1 MAAQST
7 QQSTQQPTQ
16 QPLEF
21 GTGIW
26 AFGQFVDRY
35 AGDGYGP
42 ARSTVEMLDSAARVP
57 GLTYL
62 DINVPFA
69 TAELGAAD
77 VRRLLDDRGLKC
89 RATTPH
95 IYMREYARGAFTN
108 PSRDLRERTRRRV
121 EEAIE
126 AAAVLDA
133 GYVKFWPGQDGYD
146 FPGQVDYEQI
156 WRYTIDGIREICAAH
171 TDVQFA
177 IEYKPKE
184 PRVRM
189 TLANAPK
196 TLLAIQETGVDN
208 LGIVMDFG
216 HSLMAGESPTESLRM
231 IHRYGKLVSAEL
243 NDNWRDWDD
252 DLPVASVHL
261 FETMEYLLA
270 LRDIGWTDPVL
281 LDQFPFREDPVKA
294 VARSIEAIGVLDEA
308 CARIDRAELAAAQ
321 GDQDALGVQR
331 IYWNALLGSER
342 FPR

>member
-1 MAAQST
+1 MTAF
-7 QQSTQQPTQ
+7 
-16 QPLEF
+16 EY

-42 ARSTVEMLDSAARVP
+42 SRSTEEMLDAAAQVQ

-69 TAELGAAD
+69 TDSLNAHD
-77 VRRLLDDRGLKC
+77 VKTMLDDRGLKC

-95 IYMREYARGAFTN
+95 IYMREYSRGAFTN
-108 PSRDLRERTRRRV
+108 PDSELRLRTRNRV
-121 EEAIE
+121 EEAVE

-146 FPGQVDYEQI
+146 YPGQVDYEQI
-156 WRYTIDGIREICAAH
+156 WGYTVNAMREICEKH
-171 TDVQFA
+171 SDVQFA

-184 PRVRM
+184 PRVRL

-216 HSLMAGESPTESLRM
+216 HSLMAGESPTESLLM
-231 IHRYGKLVSAEL
+231 INRYGKLVSAEL

-270 LRDIGWTDPVL
+270 LRSIEWQDPLL
-281 LDQFPFREDPVKA
+281 LDQFPFRENPVAA
-294 VARSIEAIGVLDEA
+294 VARSIETIEMLSEA
-308 CARIDRAELAAAQ
+308 CARVDGVELAEAQ
-321 GDQDALGVQR
+321 SRQDALTVQR
-331 IYWNALLGSER
+331 IYWNALLGSQR
-342 FPR
+342 FP

>member
-1 MAAQST
+1 MTAF
-7 QQSTQQPTQ
+7 
-16 QPLEF
+16 EY

-42 ARSTVEMLDSAARVP
+42 SRSTEEMLDAAAQVQ

-69 TAELGAAD
+69 TDSLNAHD
-77 VRRLLDDRGLKC
+77 VKTMLDDRGLKC

-108 PSRDLRERTRRRV
+108 PDSELRLRTRNRV
-121 EEAIE
+121 EEAVE

-146 FPGQVDYEQI
+146 YPGQVDYEQI
-156 WRYTIDGIREICAAH
+156 WGYTVNAMREICEKH
-171 TDVQFA
+171 SDVQFA

-216 HSLMAGESPTESLRM
+216 HSLMAGESPTESLLM
-231 IHRYGKLVSAEL
+231 INRYGKLVSAEL

-270 LRDIGWTDPVL
+270 LRSIEWQDPLL
-281 LDQFPFREDPVKA
+281 LDQFPFRENPVAA
-294 VARSIEAIGVLDEA
+294 VARSIETIEMLSEA
-308 CARIDRAELAAAQ
+308 CARVDGAELAEAQ
-321 GDQDALGVQR
+321 SRQDALTVQR
-331 IYWNALLGSER
+331 IYWNALLGSPR
-342 FPR
+342 FP

>member
-1 MAAQST
+1 MTAF
-7 QQSTQQPTQ
+7 
-16 QPLEF
+16 EY

-42 ARSTVEMLDSAARVP
+42 SRSTEEMLDAAAQVQ

-69 TAELGAAD
+69 TDSLNAHD
-77 VRRLLDDRGLKC
+77 VKTMLDDRGLKC

-108 PSRDLRERTRRRV
+108 PDSELRLRTRNRV
-121 EEAIE
+121 EEAVE

-146 FPGQVDYEQI
+146 YPGQVDYEQI
-156 WRYTIDGIREICAAH
+156 WGYTVNAMREICEKH
-171 TDVQFA
+171 GDVQFA

-216 HSLMAGESPTESLRM
+216 HSLMAGESPTESLLM
-231 IHRYGKLVSAEL
+231 INRYGKLVSAEL

-270 LRDIGWTDPVL
+270 LRSIEWQDPLL
-281 LDQFPFREDPVKA
+281 LDQFPFRENPVAA
-294 VARSIEAIGVLDEA
+294 VARSIETIEMLSEA
-308 CARIDRAELAAAQ
+308 CARVDGAELAEAQ
-321 GDQDALGVQR
+321 SRQDALTVQR
-331 IYWNALLGSER
+331 IYWNALLGSPR
-342 FPR
+342 FP

>member
-1 MAAQST
+1 MTAF
-7 QQSTQQPTQ
+7 
-16 QPLEF
+16 EY

-42 ARSTVEMLDSAARVP
+42 SRSTEEMLDAAAQVQ

-69 TAELGAAD
+69 TDSLNAHD
-77 VRRLLDDRGLKC
+77 VKTMLDNRGLKC

-95 IYMREYARGAFTN
+95 IYMREYSRGAFTN
-108 PSRDLRERTRRRV
+108 PDSELRLRTRNRV
-121 EEAIE
+121 EEAVE

-146 FPGQVDYEQI
+146 YPGQVDYEQI
-156 WRYTIDGIREICAAH
+156 WGYTVNAMREICEKH
-171 TDVQFA
+171 SDVQFA

-216 HSLMAGESPTESLRM
+216 HSLMAGESPTESLLM
-231 IHRYGKLVSAEL
+231 INRYGKLVSAEL

-270 LRDIGWTDPVL
+270 LRSIEWQDPLL
-281 LDQFPFREDPVKA
+281 LDQFPFRENPVAA
-294 VARSIEAIGVLDEA
+294 VARSIETIEMLSEA
-308 CARIDRAELAAAQ
+308 CARVDGVELAEAQ
-321 GDQDALGVQR
+321 SRQDALTVQR
-331 IYWNALLGSER
+331 IYWNALLGSPR
-342 FPR
+342 FP

>member
-1 MAAQST
+1 MTAF
-7 QQSTQQPTQ
+7 
-16 QPLEF
+16 EY

-42 ARSTVEMLDSAARVP
+42 SRSTEEMLDAAAQVQ

-69 TAELGAAD
+69 TDSLNAHD
-77 VRRLLDDRGLKC
+77 VKTMLDDRGLKC

-95 IYMREYARGAFTN
+95 IYMREYSRGAFTN
-108 PSRDLRERTRRRV
+108 PDSELRLRTRNRV
-121 EEAIE
+121 EEAVE

-146 FPGQVDYEQI
+146 YPGQVDYEQI
-156 WRYTIDGIREICAAH
+156 WGYTVNAMREICEKH
-171 TDVQFA
+171 GDVQFA

-216 HSLMAGESPTESLRM
+216 HSLMAGESPTESLLM
-231 IHRYGKLVSAEL
+231 INRYGKLVSAEL

-270 LRDIGWTDPVL
+270 LRSIEWQDPLL
-281 LDQFPFREDPVKA
+281 LDQFPFRENPVAA
-294 VARSIEAIGVLDEA
+294 VARSIETIEMLSEA
-308 CARIDRAELAAAQ
+308 CARVDGAELAEAQ
-321 GDQDALGVQR
+321 SRQDALTVQR
-331 IYWNALLGSER
+331 IYWNALLGSPR
-342 FPR
+342 FP

>member
-1 MAAQST
+1 MTAF
-7 QQSTQQPTQ
+7 
-16 QPLEF
+16 EY

-42 ARSTVEMLDSAARVP
+42 SRSTEEMLDAAAQVQ

-69 TAELGAAD
+69 TDSLNAHD
-77 VRRLLDDRGLKC
+77 VKTMLDDRGLKC

-95 IYMREYARGAFTN
+95 IYMREYSRGAFTN
-108 PSRDLRERTRRRV
+108 PDSELRLRTRNRV
-121 EEAIE
+121 EEAVE

-146 FPGQVDYEQI
+146 YPGQVDYEQI
-156 WRYTIDGIREICAAH
+156 WGYTVNAMREICEKH
-171 TDVQFA
+171 SDVQFA

-216 HSLMAGESPTESLRM
+216 HSLMAGESPTESLLM
-231 IHRYGKLVSAEL
+231 INRYGKLVSAEL

-270 LRDIGWTDPVL
+270 LRSIEWQDPLL
-281 LDQFPFREDPVKA
+281 LDQFPFRENPVAA
-294 VARSIEAIGVLDEA
+294 VARSIETIEMLSEA
-308 CARIDRAELAAAQ
+308 CARVDGAELAEAQ
-321 GDQDALGVQR
+321 SRQDALTVQR
-331 IYWNALLGSER
+331 IYWNALLGSPR
-342 FPR
+342 FL

>member
-1 MAAQST
+1 MTAF
-7 QQSTQQPTQ
+7 
-16 QPLEF
+16 EY

-42 ARSTVEMLDSAARVP
+42 SRSTEEMLDAAAQVQ

-69 TAELGAAD
+69 TDSLNAHD
-77 VRRLLDDRGLKC
+77 VKTMLDDRGLKC

-108 PSRDLRERTRRRV
+108 PDSELRLRTRNRV
-121 EEAIE
+121 EEAVE

-146 FPGQVDYEQI
+146 YPGQVDYEEI
-156 WRYTIDGIREICAAH
+156 WGYTVNAMREICEKH
-171 TDVQFA
+171 SDVQFA

-216 HSLMAGESPTESLRM
+216 HSLMAGESPTESLLM
-231 IHRYGKLVSAEL
+231 INRYGKLVSAEL

-270 LRDIGWTDPVL
+270 LRSIEWQDPLL
-281 LDQFPFREDPVKA
+281 LDQFPFRENPVAA
-294 VARSIEAIGVLDEA
+294 VARSIETIEMLSEA
-308 CARIDRAELAAAQ
+308 CARVDGVELAEAQ
-321 GDQDALGVQR
+321 SRQDALMVQR
-331 IYWNALLGSER
+331 IYWNALLGSQR
-342 FPR
+342 FP

>member
-1 MAAQST
+1 MTAF
-7 QQSTQQPTQ
+7 
-16 QPLEF
+16 EY

-42 ARSTVEMLDSAARVP
+42 SRSTEEMLDAAAQVQ

-69 TAELGAAD
+69 TDSLNARD
-77 VRRLLDDRGLKC
+77 VKTMLDDRGLKC

-95 IYMREYARGAFTN
+95 IYMREYSRGAFTN
-108 PSRDLRERTRRRV
+108 PDSELRLRTRNRV
-121 EEAIE
+121 EEAVE

-146 FPGQVDYEQI
+146 YPGQVDYEQI
-156 WRYTIDGIREICAAH
+156 WGYTVNAMREICEKH
-171 TDVQFA
+171 GDVQFA

-216 HSLMAGESPTESLRM
+216 HSLMAGESPTESLLM
-231 IHRYGKLVSAEL
+231 INRYGKLVSAEL

-270 LRDIGWTDPVL
+270 LRSIEWQDPLL
-281 LDQFPFREDPVKA
+281 LDQFPFRENPVAA
-294 VARSIEAIGVLDEA
+294 VARSIETIEMLSEA
-308 CARIDRAELAAAQ
+308 CARVDGVELAEAQ
-321 GDQDALGVQR
+321 SRQDALTVQR
-331 IYWNALLGSER
+331 IYWNALLGSPR
-342 FPR
+342 FP

>member
-1 MAAQST
+1 MTAF
-7 QQSTQQPTQ
+7 
-16 QPLEF
+16 EY

-42 ARSTVEMLDSAARVP
+42 SRSTEEMLDAAAQVQ

-69 TAELGAAD
+69 TDSLNAHD
-77 VRRLLDDRGLKC
+77 VKTMLDDRGLKC

-108 PSRDLRERTRRRV
+108 PDSELRLRTRNRV
-121 EEAIE
+121 EEAVE

-146 FPGQVDYEQI
+146 YPGQVDYEEI
-156 WRYTIDGIREICAAH
+156 WGYTVNAMREICEKH
-171 TDVQFA
+171 SDVQFA

-216 HSLMAGESPTESLRM
+216 HSLMAGESPTESLLM
-231 IHRYGKLVSAEL
+231 INRYGKLVSAEL

-270 LRDIGWTDPVL
+270 LRSIEWQDPLL
-281 LDQFPFREDPVKA
+281 LDQFPFRENPVAA
-294 VARSIEAIGVLDEA
+294 VARSIETIEMLSEA
-308 CARIDRAELAAAQ
+308 CARVDGAELAEAQ
-321 GDQDALGVQR
+321 SRQDALTVQR
-331 IYWNALLGSER
+331 IYWNALLGSPR
-342 FPR
+342 FL

>member
-1 MAAQST
+1 MTAF
-7 QQSTQQPTQ
+7 
-16 QPLEF
+16 EY

-42 ARSTVEMLDSAARVP
+42 SRSTEEMLDAAAQVQ

-69 TAELGAAD
+69 TNSLNAHD
-77 VRRLLDDRGLKC
+77 VRTMLDDRGLKC

-95 IYMREYARGAFTN
+95 IYMREYSRGAFTN
-108 PSRDLRERTRRRV
+108 PDSELRLRTRNRV
-121 EEAIE
+121 EEAVE

-146 FPGQVDYEQI
+146 YPGQVNYEQI
-156 WRYTIDGIREICAAH
+156 WGYTVHAMREICEKH
-171 TDVQFA
+171 SDVQFA

-216 HSLMAGESPTESLRM
+216 HSLMADESPTESLLM
-231 IHRYGKLVSAEL
+231 INRYGKLVSAEL

-270 LRDIGWTDPVL
+270 LRSIEWQNPLL
-281 LDQFPFREDPVKA
+281 LDQFPFRENPVAA
-294 VARSIEAIGVLDEA
+294 VARSIETIDMLSEA
-308 CARIDRAELAAAQ
+308 CARVDGVELAEAQ
-321 GDQDALGVQR
+321 SRQDALTVQR
-331 IYWNALLGSER
+331 IYWNALLGSPR
-342 FPR
+342 FP

>member
-1 MAAQST
+1 MTAF
-7 QQSTQQPTQ
+7 
-16 QPLEF
+16 EY

-42 ARSTVEMLDSAARVP
+42 SRSTEEMLDAAAQVQ

-69 TAELGAAD
+69 TDSLNAHD
-77 VRRLLDDRGLKC
+77 VKTMLDDRGLKC

-108 PSRDLRERTRRRV
+108 PDSELRLRTRNRV
-121 EEAIE
+121 EEAVE

-146 FPGQVDYEQI
+146 YPGQVDYEEI
-156 WRYTIDGIREICAAH
+156 WGYTVNAMREICEKH
-171 TDVQFA
+171 SDVQFA

-216 HSLMAGESPTESLRM
+216 HSLMAGESPTESLLM
-231 IHRYGKLVSAEL
+231 INRYGKLVSAEL

-270 LRDIGWTDPVL
+270 LRSIEWQDPLL
-281 LDQFPFREDPVKA
+281 LDQFPFRENPVAA
-294 VARSIEAIGVLDEA
+294 VARSIETIEMLSEA
-308 CARIDRAELAAAQ
+308 CARVDGAELAEAQ
-321 GDQDALGVQR
+321 SQQDALTVQR
-331 IYWNALLGSER
+331 IYWNALLGSPR
-342 FPR
+342 FP

>member
-1 MAAQST
+1 MTAF
-7 QQSTQQPTQ
+7 
-16 QPLEF
+16 EY

-42 ARSTVEMLDSAARVP
+42 SRSTEEMLDAAAQVQ

-69 TAELGAAD
+69 TDSLNAHD
-77 VRRLLDDRGLKC
+77 VKTMLDDRGLKC

-95 IYMREYARGAFTN
+95 IYMREYSRGAFTN
-108 PSRDLRERTRRRV
+108 PDSELRLRTRNRV
-121 EEAIE
+121 EEAVE

-146 FPGQVDYEQI
+146 YPGQVDYEEI
-156 WRYTIDGIREICAAH
+156 WRYTVNAMREICEKH
-171 TDVQFA
+171 SDVQFA

-216 HSLMAGESPTESLRM
+216 HSLMAGESPTESLLM
-231 IHRYGKLVSAEL
+231 INRYGKLVSAEL

-261 FETMEYLLA
+261 FETLEYLLA
-270 LRDIGWTDPVL
+270 LRSIEWQDPLL
-281 LDQFPFREDPVKA
+281 LDQFPFRENPVAA
-294 VARSIEAIGVLDEA
+294 VARSIETIEMLSEA
-308 CARIDRAELAAAQ
+308 CARVDGAELAEAQ
-321 GDQDALGVQR
+321 SRQDALTVQR
-331 IYWNALLGSER
+331 IYWNALLGSPR
-342 FPR
+342 FP

>member
-1 MAAQST
+1 MTAFQY
-7 QQSTQQPTQ
+7 
-16 QPLEF
+16 

-42 ARSTVEMLDSAARVP
+42 SRSTEEMLDAAAQVQ

-69 TAELGAAD
+69 TDSLNAHD
-77 VRRLLDDRGLKC
+77 VKTMLDDRGLKC

-95 IYMREYARGAFTN
+95 IYMREYSRGAFTN
-108 PSRDLRERTRRRV
+108 PDSELRLRTRNRV
-121 EEAIE
+121 EEAVE

-146 FPGQVDYEQI
+146 YPGQVDYEQI
-156 WRYTIDGIREICAAH
+156 WGYTVNAMREICEKH
-171 TDVQFA
+171 GDVQFA

-216 HSLMAGESPTESLRM
+216 HSLMAGESPTESLLM
-231 IHRYGKLVSAEL
+231 INRYGKLVSAEL

-252 DLPVASVHL
+252 DLAVASVHL

-270 LRDIGWTDPVL
+270 LRSIEWQDPLL
-281 LDQFPFREDPVKA
+281 LDQFPFRENPVAA
-294 VARSIEAIGVLDEA
+294 VARSIETIEMLSEA
-308 CARIDRAELAAAQ
+308 CARVDGVELAEAQ
-321 GDQDALGVQR
+321 SRQDALTVQR
-331 IYWNALLGSER
+331 IYWNALLGSPR
-342 FPR
+342 FP

>member
-1 MAAQST
+1 MTAF
-7 QQSTQQPTQ
+7 
-16 QPLEF
+16 EY

-42 ARSTVEMLDSAARVP
+42 SRSTEEMLDAAAQVQ

-69 TAELGAAD
+69 TDSLNAHD
-77 VRRLLDDRGLKC
+77 VKTMLDDRGLKC

-95 IYMREYARGAFTN
+95 IYMREYSRGAFTN
-108 PSRDLRERTRRRV
+108 PDSELRLRTRNRV
-121 EEAIE
+121 EEAVE

-146 FPGQVDYEQI
+146 YPGQVDYEQI
-156 WRYTIDGIREICAAH
+156 WGYTVNAMREICEKH
-171 TDVQFA
+171 SDVQFA

-216 HSLMAGESPTESLRM
+216 HSLMAGESPTESLLM
-231 IHRYGKLVSAEL
+231 INRYGKLVSAEL

-270 LRDIGWTDPVL
+270 LRSIEWQDPLL
-281 LDQFPFREDPVKA
+281 LDQFPFRENPVAA
-294 VARSIEAIGVLDEA
+294 VARSIETIEMLSEA
-308 CARIDRAELAAAQ
+308 CARVDGAELAEAQ
-321 GDQDALGVQR
+321 SQQDALTVQR
-331 IYWNALLGSER
+331 IYWNALLGSPR
-342 FPR
+342 FP

>member
-1 MAAQST
+1 MTAF
-7 QQSTQQPTQ
+7 
-16 QPLEF
+16 EY

-42 ARSTVEMLDSAARVP
+42 SRSTEEMLDAAAQVQ

-69 TAELGAAD
+69 TDSLNAHD
-77 VRRLLDDRGLKC
+77 VKTMLDDRGLKC

-95 IYMREYARGAFTN
+95 IYMREYSRGAFTN
-108 PSRDLRERTRRRV
+108 PDSELRLRTRNRV
-121 EEAIE
+121 EEAVE

-146 FPGQVDYEQI
+146 YPGQVDYEQI
-156 WRYTIDGIREICAAH
+156 WGYTVNAMREICEKH
-171 TDVQFA
+171 SDVQFA

-216 HSLMAGESPTESLRM
+216 HSLMAGESPTASLLM
-231 IHRYGKLVSAEL
+231 INRYGKLVSAEL

-270 LRDIGWTDPVL
+270 LRSIEWQDPLL
-281 LDQFPFREDPVKA
+281 LDQFPFRENPVAA
-294 VARSIEAIGVLDEA
+294 VARSIETIEMLSEA
-308 CARIDRAELAAAQ
+308 CARVDGVELAEAQ
-321 GDQDALGVQR
+321 SRQDALTVQR
-331 IYWNALLGSER
+331 IYWNALLGSPR
-342 FPR
+342 FP

>member
-1 MAAQST
+1 MTAF
-7 QQSTQQPTQ
+7 
-16 QPLEF
+16 EY

-42 ARSTVEMLDSAARVP
+42 SRSTEEMLDAAAQVQ

-69 TAELGAAD
+69 TDSLNAHD
-77 VRRLLDDRGLKC
+77 VKTMLDDRGLKC

-95 IYMREYARGAFTN
+95 IYMREYSRGAFTN
-108 PSRDLRERTRRRV
+108 PDSELRLRTRNRV
-121 EEAIE
+121 EEAVE

-146 FPGQVDYEQI
+146 YPGQVDYEQI
-156 WRYTIDGIREICAAH
+156 WGYTVNAMREICEKH
-171 TDVQFA
+171 SDVQFA

-216 HSLMAGESPTESLRM
+216 HSLMAGESPTESLLM
-231 IHRYGKLVSAEL
+231 INRYGKLVSAEL

-270 LRDIGWTDPVL
+270 LRSIEWQDPLL
-281 LDQFPFREDPVKA
+281 LDQFPFRENPVAA
-294 VARSIEAIGVLDEA
+294 VARSIETIEMLSEA
-308 CARIDRAELAAAQ
+308 CARVDGVELAEAQ
-321 GDQDALGVQR
+321 SRQDALMVQR
-331 IYWNALLGSER
+331 IYWNALLGSPR
-342 FPR
+342 FP

>member
-1 MAAQST
+1 MTAF
-7 QQSTQQPTQ
+7 
-16 QPLEF
+16 EY

-42 ARSTVEMLDSAARVP
+42 SRSTEEMLDAAAQVQ

-69 TAELGAAD
+69 TDSLNAHD
-77 VRRLLDDRGLKC
+77 VKTMLDDRGLKC

-108 PSRDLRERTRRRV
+108 PDSELRLRTRNRV
-121 EEAIE
+121 EEAVE

-146 FPGQVDYEQI
+146 YPGQVDYEEI
-156 WRYTIDGIREICAAH
+156 WGYTVNAMREICEKH
-171 TDVQFA
+171 SDVQFA

-216 HSLMAGESPTESLRM
+216 HSLMAGESPTESLLM
-231 IHRYGKLVSAEL
+231 INRYGKLVSAEL

-270 LRDIGWTDPVL
+270 LRSIEWQDPLL
-281 LDQFPFREDPVKA
+281 LDQFPFRENPVAA
-294 VARSIEAIGVLDEA
+294 VARSIETIEMLSEA
-308 CARIDRAELAAAQ
+308 CARVDGAELAEAQ
-321 GDQDALGVQR
+321 SRQDALTVQR
-331 IYWNALLGSER
+331 IYWNALLGSPS
-342 FPR
+342 FP

>member
-1 MAAQST
+1 MTAF
-7 QQSTQQPTQ
+7 
-16 QPLEF
+16 EY

-42 ARSTVEMLDSAARVP
+42 SRSTEEMLDAAAQVQ

-69 TAELGAAD
+69 TDSLNAHD
-77 VRRLLDDRGLKC
+77 VKTMLDDRGLKC

-95 IYMREYARGAFTN
+95 IYMREYSRGAFTN
-108 PSRDLRERTRRRV
+108 PDSELRLRTRNRV
-121 EEAIE
+121 EEAVE

-146 FPGQVDYEQI
+146 YPGQVDYEQI
-156 WRYTIDGIREICAAH
+156 WGYTVNAMREICEKH
-171 TDVQFA
+171 SDVQFA

-216 HSLMAGESPTESLRM
+216 HSLMAGESPTESLLM
-231 IHRYGKLVSAEL
+231 INRYEKLVSAEL

-270 LRDIGWTDPVL
+270 LRSIEWKDPLL
-281 LDQFPFREDPVKA
+281 LDQFPFRENPVAA
-294 VARSIEAIGVLDEA
+294 VARSIETIEMLSEA
-308 CARIDRAELAAAQ
+308 CARVDGAELAEAQ
-321 GDQDALGVQR
+321 SQQDALTVQR
-331 IYWNALLGSER
+331 IYWNALLGSPR
-342 FPR
+342 FP

>member
-1 MAAQST
+1 MTAFQY
-7 QQSTQQPTQ
+7 
-16 QPLEF
+16 

-42 ARSTVEMLDSAARVP
+42 SRSTEEMLDAAAQVQ

-69 TAELGAAD
+69 TDSLNAHD
-77 VRRLLDDRGLKC
+77 VKTMLDDRGLKC

-95 IYMREYARGAFTN
+95 IYMREYSRGAFTN
-108 PSRDLRERTRRRV
+108 PDSELRLRTRNRV
-121 EEAIE
+121 EEAVE

-146 FPGQVDYEQI
+146 YPGQVDYEQI
-156 WRYTIDGIREICAAH
+156 WGYTVNAMREICEKH
-171 TDVQFA
+171 SDVQFA

-216 HSLMAGESPTESLRM
+216 HSLMAGESPTESLLM
-231 IHRYGKLVSAEL
+231 INRYGKLVSAEL

-270 LRDIGWTDPVL
+270 LRSIEWQDPLL
-281 LDQFPFREDPVKA
+281 LDQFPFRENPVAA
-294 VARSIEAIGVLDEA
+294 VARSIETIEMLSEA
-308 CARIDRAELAAAQ
+308 CARVDGVELAEAQ
-321 GDQDALGVQR
+321 SRQDALTVQR
-331 IYWNALLGSER
+331 IYWNALLGSPR
-342 FPR
+342 FP

>member
-1 MAAQST
+1 MTAF
-7 QQSTQQPTQ
+7 
-16 QPLEF
+16 EY

-42 ARSTVEMLDSAARVP
+42 PRSTEEMLDAAAQVQ

-69 TAELGAAD
+69 TDSLNAHD
-77 VRRLLDDRGLKC
+77 VKTMLDDRGLKC

-95 IYMREYARGAFTN
+95 IYMREYSRGAFTN
-108 PSRDLRERTRRRV
+108 PDSELRLRTRNRV
-121 EEAIE
+121 EEAVE

-146 FPGQVDYEQI
+146 YPGQVDYEQI
-156 WRYTIDGIREICAAH
+156 WGYTVNAMREICENH
-171 TDVQFA
+171 SDVQFA

-216 HSLMAGESPTESLRM
+216 HSLMAGESPTESLLM
-231 IHRYGKLVSAEL
+231 INRYEKLVSAEL

-270 LRDIGWTDPVL
+270 LRSIEWKDPLL
-281 LDQFPFREDPVKA
+281 LDQFPFRENPIAA
-294 VARSIEAIGVLDEA
+294 VARSIETIEMLSEA
-308 CARIDRAELAAAQ
+308 CTRVDGVELAEAQ
-321 GDQDALGVQR
+321 SRQDALTVQR
-331 IYWNALLGSER
+331 IYWNALLGSPR
-342 FPR
+342 FP

>member
-1 MAAQST
+1 MLDAAAQV
-7 QQSTQQPTQ
+7 Q
-16 QPLEF
+16 
-21 GTGIW
+21 
-26 AFGQFVDRY
+26 
-35 AGDGYGP
+35 
-42 ARSTVEMLDSAARVP
+42 

-69 TAELGAAD
+69 TDSLNAHD
-77 VRRLLDDRGLKC
+77 VKTMLDDRGLKC

-95 IYMREYARGAFTN
+95 IYMREYSRGAFTN
-108 PSRDLRERTRRRV
+108 PDAELRLRTRNRV
-121 EEAIE
+121 EEAVE

-146 FPGQVDYEQI
+146 YPGQVDYEQI
-156 WRYTIDGIREICAAH
+156 WGYTVNAMREICEKH
-171 TDVQFA
+171 SDVQFA

-216 HSLMAGESPTESLRM
+216 HSLMAGESPTESLLM
-231 IHRYGKLVSAEL
+231 INRYGKLVSAEL

-270 LRDIGWTDPVL
+270 LRSIEWQDPLL
-281 LDQFPFREDPVKA
+281 LDQFPFRENPVAA
-294 VARSIEAIGVLDEA
+294 VARSIETIEMLSEA
-308 CARIDRAELAAAQ
+308 CARVDGAELAEAQ
-321 GDQDALGVQR
+321 SRQDALTVQR
-331 IYWNALLGSER
+331 IYWNALLGSPR
-342 FPR
+342 FP

>member
-1 MAAQST
+1 MTAF
-7 QQSTQQPTQ
+7 
-16 QPLEF
+16 EY

-42 ARSTVEMLDSAARVP
+42 SRSTEEMLDAAAQVQ

-69 TAELGAAD
+69 TDSLNAHD
-77 VRRLLDDRGLKC
+77 VKTMLDDRGLKC

-95 IYMREYARGAFTN
+95 IYMREYSRGAFTN
-108 PSRDLRERTRRRV
+108 PDAELRLRTRNRV
-121 EEAIE
+121 EEAVE

-146 FPGQVDYEQI
+146 YPGQVDYEQI
-156 WRYTIDGIREICAAH
+156 WGYTVNAMREICEKH
-171 TDVQFA
+171 SDVQFA

-216 HSLMAGESPTESLRM
+216 HSLMAGESPTESLLM
-231 IHRYGKLVSAEL
+231 INRYGKLVSAEL

-270 LRDIGWTDPVL
+270 LRSIEWQDPLL
-281 LDQFPFREDPVKA
+281 LDQFPFRENPVAA
-294 VARSIEAIGVLDEA
+294 VARSIETIEMLSEA
-308 CARIDRAELAAAQ
+308 CARVDGVELAEAQ
-321 GDQDALGVQR
+321 SQQDALTVQR
-331 IYWNALLGSER
+331 IYWNALLGSPR
-342 FPR
+342 FP

>member
-1 MAAQST
+1 MTAF
-7 QQSTQQPTQ
+7 
-16 QPLEF
+16 EY

-42 ARSTVEMLDSAARVP
+42 SRSTEEMLDAAAQVQ

-69 TAELGAAD
+69 TDSLNAHD
-77 VRRLLDDRGLKC
+77 VKTMLDDRGLKC

-95 IYMREYARGAFTN
+95 IYMREYSRGAFTN
-108 PSRDLRERTRRRV
+108 PDSELRLRTRNRV
-121 EEAIE
+121 EEAVE

-146 FPGQVDYEQI
+146 YPGQVDYEQI
-156 WRYTIDGIREICAAH
+156 WGYTVNAMREICEKH
-171 TDVQFA
+171 SDVQFA

-216 HSLMAGESPTESLRM
+216 HSLMAGESPTESLLM
-231 IHRYGKLVSAEL
+231 INRYGKLVSAEL

-252 DLPVASVHL
+252 DLAVASVHL

-270 LRDIGWTDPVL
+270 LRSIEWQDPLL
-281 LDQFPFREDPVKA
+281 LDQFPFRENPVAA
-294 VARSIEAIGVLDEA
+294 VARSIETIEMLSEA
-308 CARIDRAELAAAQ
+308 CARVDGAELAEAQ
-321 GDQDALGVQR
+321 SRQDALTVQR
-331 IYWNALLGSER
+331 IYWNALLGSPR
-342 FPR
+342 FL

>member
-1 MAAQST
+1 MTAF
-7 QQSTQQPTQ
+7 
-16 QPLEF
+16 EY

-42 ARSTVEMLDSAARVP
+42 SRSTEEMLDAAAQVQ

-69 TAELGAAD
+69 TDSLNAHD
-77 VRRLLDDRGLKC
+77 VKTMLDDRGLKC

-95 IYMREYARGAFTN
+95 IYMREYSRGAFTN
-108 PSRDLRERTRRRV
+108 PDAELRLRTRNRV
-121 EEAIE
+121 EEAVE

-146 FPGQVDYEQI
+146 YPGQVDYEQI
-156 WRYTIDGIREICAAH
+156 WGYTVNAMREICEKH
-171 TDVQFA
+171 GDVQFA

-216 HSLMAGESPTESLRM
+216 HSLMAGESPTESLLM
-231 IHRYGKLVSAEL
+231 INRYGKLVSAEL

-270 LRDIGWTDPVL
+270 LRSIEWQDPLL
-281 LDQFPFREDPVKA
+281 LDQFPFRENPVAA
-294 VARSIEAIGVLDEA
+294 VARSIETIEMLSEA
-308 CARIDRAELAAAQ
+308 CARVDGVELAEAQ
-321 GDQDALGVQR
+321 SRQDALTVQR
-331 IYWNALLGSER
+331 IYWNALLGSPR
-342 FPR
+342 FP

>member
-1 MAAQST
+1 MTAF
-7 QQSTQQPTQ
+7 
-16 QPLEF
+16 EY

-42 ARSTVEMLDSAARVP
+42 SRSTEEMLDAAAQVQ

-69 TAELGAAD
+69 TDSLNAHD
-77 VRRLLDDRGLKC
+77 VKTMLDDRGLKC

-95 IYMREYARGAFTN
+95 IYMREYSRGAFTN
-108 PSRDLRERTRRRV
+108 PDSQLRLRTRNRV
-121 EEAIE
+121 DEAVE
-126 AAAVLDA
+126 AAAVLNA

-146 FPGQVDYEQI
+146 YPGQVDYEQI
-156 WRYTIDGIREICAAH
+156 WGYTVNAMREICEQH
-171 TDVQFA
+171 SNVQFA

-216 HSLMAGESPTESLRM
+216 HSLMAGESPTESLLM
-231 IHRYGKLVSAEL
+231 INRYEKLVSAEL

-270 LRDIGWTDPVL
+270 LRSIEWKDPLL
-281 LDQFPFREDPVKA
+281 LDQFPFRENPVAA
-294 VARSIEAIGVLDEA
+294 VARSIETIEMLSEA
-308 CARIDRAELAAAQ
+308 CTRVDGVELAEAQ
-321 GDQDALGVQR
+321 SRQDALTVQR
-331 IYWNALLGSER
+331 IYWNALLGSPR
-342 FPR
+342 FP

>member
-1 MAAQST
+1 MTAF
-7 QQSTQQPTQ
+7 
-16 QPLEF
+16 EY

-42 ARSTVEMLDSAARVP
+42 PRSTEEMLDAAAQVQ

-69 TAELGAAD
+69 TDSLNAHD
-77 VRRLLDDRGLKC
+77 VKTMLDDRGLKC

-95 IYMREYARGAFTN
+95 IYMREYSRGAFTN
-108 PSRDLRERTRRRV
+108 PDSELRLRTRNRV
-121 EEAIE
+121 EEAVE

-146 FPGQVDYEQI
+146 YPGQVDYEQI
-156 WRYTIDGIREICAAH
+156 WGYTVNAMREICEKH
-171 TDVQFA
+171 SDVQFA

-216 HSLMAGESPTESLRM
+216 HSLMAGESPTESLLM
-231 IHRYGKLVSAEL
+231 INRYEKLVSAEL
-243 NDNWRDWDD
+243 NDNWLDWED
-252 DLPVASVHL
+252 DLSFASVQL

-270 LRDIGWTDPVL
+270 LKSIEWKDPLL
-281 LDQFPFREDPVKA
+281 LDQFPFRENPVAA
-294 VARSIEAIGVLDEA
+294 VARSIETIEMLSEA
-308 CARIDRAELAAAQ
+308 CTRVDGVELAEAQ
-321 GDQDALGVQR
+321 SRQDALTVQR
-331 IYWNALLGSER
+331 IYWNALLGSPR
-342 FPR
+342 FP

>member
-1 MAAQST
+1 MTAF
-7 QQSTQQPTQ
+7 
-16 QPLEF
+16 EY

-42 ARSTVEMLDSAARVP
+42 SRSTEEMLDAAAQVQ

-69 TAELGAAD
+69 TDSLNAHD
-77 VRRLLDDRGLKC
+77 VKTMLDDRGLKC

-95 IYMREYARGAFTN
+95 IYMREYSRGAFTN
-108 PSRDLRERTRRRV
+108 PDSELRLRTRNRV
-121 EEAIE
+121 EEAVE

-146 FPGQVDYEQI
+146 YPGQVDYEQI
-156 WRYTIDGIREICAAH
+156 WGYTVNAMREICEKH
-171 TDVQFA
+171 SDVQFA

-216 HSLMAGESPTESLRM
+216 HSLMAGESPTESLLM
-231 IHRYGKLVSAEL
+231 INRYGKLVSAEL

-270 LRDIGWTDPVL
+270 LRSIEWQDPLL
-281 LDQFPFREDPVKA
+281 LDQFPFRENPVAA
-294 VARSIEAIGVLDEA
+294 VARSIETIEMLSEA
-308 CARIDRAELAAAQ
+308 CARVDGVELAEAQ
-321 GDQDALGVQR
+321 SQQDALTVQR
-331 IYWNALLGSER
+331 IYWNALLGSQR
-342 FPR
+342 FP

>member
-1 MAAQST
+1 MTAF
-7 QQSTQQPTQ
+7 
-16 QPLEF
+16 EY

-42 ARSTVEMLDSAARVP
+42 SRSTEEMLDAAAQVQ

-69 TAELGAAD
+69 TDSLNAHD
-77 VRRLLDDRGLKC
+77 VKTMLDDRGLKC

-108 PSRDLRERTRRRV
+108 PDSELRLRTRNRV
-121 EEAIE
+121 EEAVE

-146 FPGQVDYEQI
+146 YPGQVDYEEI
-156 WRYTIDGIREICAAH
+156 WGYTVNAMREICEKH
-171 TDVQFA
+171 SDVQFA

-216 HSLMAGESPTESLRM
+216 HSLMAGESPTESLLM
-231 IHRYGKLVSAEL
+231 INRYGKLVSAEL

-270 LRDIGWTDPVL
+270 LRSIEWQDPLL
-281 LDQFPFREDPVKA
+281 LDQFPFRENPVAA
-294 VARSIEAIGVLDEA
+294 VARSIETIEMLSEA
-308 CARIDRAELAAAQ
+308 CARVDGAELAEAQ
-321 GDQDALGVQR
+321 SRQDALTVQR
-331 IYWNALLGSER
+331 IYWNALLGSQR
-342 FPR
+342 FP

>member
-1 MAAQST
+1 MTAF
-7 QQSTQQPTQ
+7 
-16 QPLEF
+16 EY

-42 ARSTVEMLDSAARVP
+42 SRSTEEMLDAAAQVQ

-69 TAELGAAD
+69 TDSLNAHD
-77 VRRLLDDRGLKC
+77 VKTMLDDRGLKC

-108 PSRDLRERTRRRV
+108 PDSELRLRTRNRV
-121 EEAIE
+121 EEAVE

-146 FPGQVDYEQI
+146 YPGQVDYEQI
-156 WRYTIDGIREICAAH
+156 WGYTVNAMREICEKH
-171 TDVQFA
+171 GDVQFA

-216 HSLMAGESPTESLRM
+216 HSLMAGESPTESLLM
-231 IHRYGKLVSAEL
+231 INRYGKLVSAEL

-270 LRDIGWTDPVL
+270 LRSIEWQDPLL
-281 LDQFPFREDPVKA
+281 LDQFPFRENPVAA
-294 VARSIEAIGVLDEA
+294 VARSIETIEMLSEA
-308 CARIDRAELAAAQ
+308 CARVDGVELAEAQ
-321 GDQDALGVQR
+321 SRQDALTVQR
-331 IYWNALLGSER
+331 IYWNALLGSPS
-342 FPR
+342 FP

>member
-1 MAAQST
+1 MTAF
-7 QQSTQQPTQ
+7 
-16 QPLEF
+16 EY

-42 ARSTVEMLDSAARVP
+42 SRSTEEMLDAAAQVQ

-69 TAELGAAD
+69 TDSLDAHD
-77 VRRLLDDRGLKC
+77 VKTMLDDRGLKC

-108 PSRDLRERTRRRV
+108 PDSELRLRTRNRV
-121 EEAIE
+121 EEAVE

-146 FPGQVDYEQI
+146 YPGQVDYEQI
-156 WRYTIDGIREICAAH
+156 WGYTVNAMREICEKH
-171 TDVQFA
+171 SDVQFA

-216 HSLMAGESPTESLRM
+216 HSLMAGESPTESLLM
-231 IHRYGKLVSAEL
+231 INRYGKLVSAEL

-270 LRDIGWTDPVL
+270 LRSIEWQDPLL
-281 LDQFPFREDPVKA
+281 LDQFPFRENPVAA
-294 VARSIEAIGVLDEA
+294 VARSIETIEMLSEA
-308 CARIDRAELAAAQ
+308 CARVDGVELAEAQ
-321 GDQDALGVQR
+321 SRQDALTVQR
-331 IYWNALLGSER
+331 IYWNALLGSPR
-342 FPR
+342 FP

>member
-1 MAAQST
+1 MTAF
-7 QQSTQQPTQ
+7 
-16 QPLEF
+16 EY

-42 ARSTVEMLDSAARVP
+42 SRSTEEMLDAAAQVQ

-69 TAELGAAD
+69 TDSLNAHD
-77 VRRLLDDRGLKC
+77 VKTMLDDRGLKC

-95 IYMREYARGAFTN
+95 IYMREYSRGAFTN
-108 PSRDLRERTRRRV
+108 PDSQLRLRTRNRV
-121 EEAIE
+121 DEAVE
-126 AAAVLDA
+126 AAAVLNA

-146 FPGQVDYEQI
+146 YPGQVDYEQI
-156 WRYTIDGIREICAAH
+156 WGYTVNAMREICEKH
-171 TDVQFA
+171 SDVQFA

-216 HSLMAGESPTESLRM
+216 HSLMAGESPTESLLM
-231 IHRYGKLVSAEL
+231 INRYEKLVSAEL

-270 LRDIGWTDPVL
+270 LRSIEWKDPLL
-281 LDQFPFREDPVKA
+281 LDQFPFRENPVAA
-294 VARSIEAIGVLDEA
+294 VARSIETIEMLSEA
-308 CARIDRAELAAAQ
+308 CTRVDGVELAEAQ
-321 GDQDALGVQR
+321 SRQDALTVQR
-331 IYWNALLGSER
+331 IYWNALLGSPR
-342 FPR
+342 FP